1 MFRKKFYTLLAA
13 VALIASAALT
23 ANATKTAYIQN
34 TGSTSASSYIFHAW
48 ANANSTDYEMD
59 FWGTVYLN
67 NLPTVTVSG
76 TTYYVVRFAD
86 KDNSTCKFM
95 LNDGSSNTSEPEISD
110 GYIYTLNGSTLSVTS
125 STLSIDD
132 DDITLGD
139 ACSNIQL
146 WGNADSWGQGY
157 NLYMNSVDVYTYSWT
172 EGSSNSWSGQNF
184 QLRTYGN
191 ETTYYV
197 QNNITYTLGSEAFSA
212 CDNTNNVM
220 PTLTSG
226 TNYTLTA
233 RFAEYYKGVGY
244 NWGMNL
250 TIAATST
257 TSTDTGD
264 DNDDDDDDTT
274 VDLDSD
280 YNYYIV
286 GDWNEVDGL
295 WLPNPL
301 GGLSDNDDGTYT
313 ATISDFYGEFKV
325 IYVDD
330 GRYDT
335 GDATWY
341 GLGDQSVTLDTST
354 TLSSSGANMYVGSSS
369 TTTYSSLTFTLT
381 VADSSVSLVVTQNST
396 SSSTEEDTSGT
407 DTNYYLVTSFNDYTY
422 KAYSD
427 ASNKKDS
434 TEETTSTTS
443 ITYDISFA
451 SETAYNS
458 FVENGATDGITI
470 YVSGSSSYCM
480 YLWYFDEDGNK
491 VEPTGEWPGTK
502 FSDLESATVD
512 GKTYYYSTVEGYQPV
527 YYIFNNVSDTS
538 QTQDASVIAST
549 YFSYSGG
556 TTATTVSTDGSSSKV
571 WAYAWMYA
579 EDGEKSEPLGTWP
592 GTNLSGLTSYS
603 TSASVTLP
611 TTTSLN
617 FVVNNGHQK
626 GTESGAVQTRDIV
639 PGAYYGNY
647 YVVITG
653 TQETYRGTSANYQSY
668 YTATSSGGSTQAA
681 PSSGS
686 VTIYLVPD
694 EESNDATAC
703 PSLHL
708 YTLDTSN
715 NATEIVTSAKATGI
729 VEVAGKYLWEYTVS
743 DLTAPL
749 CMDMNDGVTTNENYT
764 NASAGTVDMTGIVAD
779 IYINFRAGEGS
790 DGITDDSYHTLAL
803 NMDVSGEE
811 EEGTALSESDYDGW
825 KFKTIKISGGNNLTY
840 EAVYFKA
847 VIVQL
852 NGTETDLAKIDNIE
866 CTDDDGLTM
875 LIGYDDDFGDLASS
889 EYFYVQQGNTGNRY
903 GYQNGTVTYAS
914 EATDGSVTGFKDTDG
929 WYEYLKGTYLTQ
941 LECDWTEK
949 DSSAD
954 YMLFLIGTDYSD
966 DTTILTTENGGRYV
980 AVLLATE
987 TSIASGIEEVDSE
1000 GNVIVAETYY
1010 TIQGLQV
1017 QNPED
1022 WQFYIVVRKY
1032 ADGSVKAFKE
1042 AIR

>member
-1 MFRKKFYTLLAA
+1 M
-13 VALIASAALT
+13 
-23 ANATKTAYIQN
+23 
-34 TGSTSASSYIFHAW
+34 
-48 ANANSTDYEMD
+48 DY
-59 FWGTVYLN
+59 WGTVYLN
-67 NLPTVTVSG
+67 NLPTVTVNG

-86 KDNSTCKFM
+86 KDNSTCNFM
-95 LNDGSSNTSEPEISD
+95 LYDGSSKTDEPEISD

-125 STLSIDD
+125 STLTINDS
-132 DDITLGD
+132 DITLGEANTHLTLRGTANGWSET
-139 ACSNIQL
+139 AC
-146 WGNADSWGQGY
+146 AF
-157 NLYMNSVDVYTYSWT
+157 YMNAVDVYTYTWT
-172 EGSSNSWSGQNF
+172 EGS
-184 QLRTYGN
+184 
-191 ETTYYV
+191 
-197 QNNITYTLGSEAFSA
+197 TYTFSGTTFQVVSTGEDTYWMGNGTTLSLGEAHTATNGGSN
-212 CDNTNNVM
+212 NTM

-226 TNYTLTA
+226 TSYTYTI
-233 RFAEYYKGVGY
+233 EYQENYKGVGY
-244 NWGMNL
+244 NWSFTE
-250 TIAATST
+250 TIDASD
-257 TSTDTGD
+257 SSSSDSGD
-264 DNDDDDDDTT
+264 SGDDTT
-274 VDLDSD
+274 VELNSD

-301 GGLSDNDDGTYT
+301 GGLEASEDGDGTYT
-313 ATISDFYGEFKV
+313 ATISDFYGGFKV
-325 IYVDD
+325 IYVPD

-335 GDATWY
+335 VDAAWY
-341 GLGDQSVTLDTST
+341 SSGTAVTLGENTS
-354 TLSSSGANMYVGSSS
+354 LSSNESASNMYVGSSS

-381 VADSSVSLVVTQNST
+381 VSDSSVSLTVTQNST
-396 SSSTEEDTSGT
+396 SSGTEEDTSST
-407 DTNYYLVTSFNDYTY
+407 DTDYYLVTSFNDYTY

-427 ASNKKDS
+427 KSKVS
-434 TEETTSTTS
+434 TDTESSTSTTS

-458 FVENGATDGITI
+458 FVGNGATDGITI
-470 YVSGSSSYCM
+470 YVSGSSSYYM
-480 YLWYFDEDGNK
+480 YLWCYDENSNK
-491 VEPTGEWPGTK
+491 VEPAGEWPGTK
-502 FSDLESATVD
+502 FSELESATVD
-512 GKTYYYSTVEGYQPV
+512 GTTYYYFTVKGYQPV
-527 YYIFNNVSDTS
+527 YYIFNDNDSN
-538 QTQDASVIAST
+538 QTDDASVYAST

-556 TTATTVSTDGSSSKV
+556 STATTVSTKGSRV

-592 GTNLSGLTSYS
+592 GTNLSALTSYS
-603 TSASVTLP
+603 ASASVTLP

-617 FVVNNGHQK
+617 FVVNNGHSN

-653 TQETYRGTSANYQSY
+653 TQEAYKGTSAKYQSY

-681 PSSGS
+681 PSGGS

-694 EESNDATAC
+694 EKSSDATTC
-703 PSLHL
+703 PNLYL
-708 YTLDTSN
+708 YTVDTSN
-715 NATEIVTSAKATGI
+715 NSTVISNSAKASEIT
-729 VEVAGKYLWEYTVS
+729 EVAGKYLWKYTVS

-749 CMDMNDGVTTNENYT
+749 CMVMDDKVTANENYT
-764 NASAGTVDMTGIVAD
+764 NATTGTVDITGIVAD

-790 DGITDDSYHTLAL
+790 DGISDDSYHTLAL

-811 EEGTALSESDYDGW
+811 EEDTGLSAADYDGW
-825 KFKTIKISGGNNLTY
+825 MFKTIKISGGENIS

-852 NGTETDLAKIDNIE
+852 SGSAETDLTQINNIE
-866 CTDDDGLTM
+866 CTDGTLTM
-875 LIGYDDDFGDLASS
+875 LQGYADDFGDLASS

-903 GYQNGTVTYAS
+903 GYQSGTVNYAD
-914 EATDGSVTGFKDTDG
+914 EHTDGSVTGFKTTQG
-929 WYEYLKGTYLTQ
+929 WYDYLKGTYPTQ
-941 LECDWTEK
+941 LEEDWETYNP
-949 DSSAD
+949 SAA
-954 YMLFLIGTDYSD
+954 YMLFLIGMEREEDSE
-966 DTTILTTENGGRYV
+966 ILTTSSGGRYV